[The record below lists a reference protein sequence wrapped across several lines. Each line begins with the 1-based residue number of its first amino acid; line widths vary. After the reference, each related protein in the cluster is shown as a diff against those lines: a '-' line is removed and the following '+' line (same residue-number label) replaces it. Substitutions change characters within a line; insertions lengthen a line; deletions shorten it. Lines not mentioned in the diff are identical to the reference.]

1 MSNKTEI
8 LCELNSEPVNA
19 TPVPGTESLH
29 AIPNKCTSCSAVRMP
44 RGERAFEV
52 NQSKVFI
59 CKPVE
64 GLYLD
69 ERLAIAVVF
78 NYPEEVIKELI
89 EQVHNNEVRRSI
101 TMFSDYFEPPTIT
114 HLRQTGVY
122 PYPKEKG
129 EESVEEAL
137 RRFEEDL

>member
-1 MSNKTEI
+1 MSNKTEVR
-8 LCELNSEPVNA
+8 CVLNSQPVNA

-29 AIPNKCTSCSAVRMP
+29 VIPDKCANCSAVRMP
-44 RGERAFEV
+44 HGERAFEV
-52 NQSKVFI
+52 IQSKVFI

-69 ERLAIAVVF
+69 ERLAIAVLF
-78 NYPEEVIKELI
+78 NYPEVVIQELI
-89 EQVHNNEVRRSI
+89 EQVHKNEIRRSI

-129 EESVEEAL
+129 EESVDDAL